1 MTAGKGLCPHV
12 TIVTAFPEFFGDFLS
27 TSILGRAVK
36 NGLVR
41 VELVD
46 LREFGRGGYR
56 QIDDYA
62 FGSGGMVL
70 AAPQLLDALN
80 EARRR
85 GGGEPFVVYPSPQ
98 GALLT
103 QEIVETLA
111 QQEHVV
117 IFCGHYEGMDER
129 FVEREVDLEVSVGD
143 CVLTGGE
150 IPAMMI
156 VDAISRL
163 VPGVVGRGGPAGG
176 ELSSAVA
183 EDSFYRG
190 MLDHPHYTRP
200 ASWEGLDVPPVL
212 LSGNEAEVLAW
223 RRARA
228 VERTLS
234 RRPDLLARAAIGDYL
249 AGGVYLAARLTEGES
264 LEALAAL
271 SGLCRFYGLGR
282 PFLMVSDPER
292 RRALGRE
299 TTPLDPAPRIV
310 GGWRRLLEWIRSHEG
325 DAPLL
330 TVQVQSGPV
339 EGALHC
345 LEVKRRCLEWR
356 GPVLFLLA
364 GGEGPEEGEVLVT
377 SLMRGP
383 EDLPLEVR
391 AAIALDRFLGKR

>member
-1 MTAGKGLCPHV
+1 MPAEKGSGPRV

-36 NGLVR
+36 NGLVH
-41 VELVD
+41 VELVN
-46 LREFGRGGYR
+46 LRDFGRGGYR

-70 AAPQLLDALN
+70 AAPQLQDALN
-80 EARRR
+80 EARKR
-85 GGGEPFVVYPSPQ
+85 GGGKRPFVVYPSPQ
-98 GALLT
+98 GPLLT

-117 IFCGHYEGMDER
+117 ILCGHYEGMDER
-129 FVEREVDLEVSVGD
+129 FVEREVDLEVTIGD

-150 IPAMMI
+150 IPAMTI
-156 VDAISRL
+156 VDAMSRL
-163 VPGVVGRGGPAGG
+163 VPGVVGRG
-176 ELSSAVA
+176 EAVA

-200 ASWEGLDVPPVL
+200 ASWEGMEVPPVL

-223 RRARA
+223 RRSQA

-249 AGGVYLAARLTEGES
+249 SAGACLAVSSPEGES
-264 LEALAAL
+264 RASLAAL
-271 SGLCRFYGLGR
+271 SALCRVYGLGR
-282 PFLMVSDPER
+282 PFLMAGDPER
-292 RRALGRE
+292 RRKLSDESAGLE
-299 TTPLDPAPRIV
+299 PAPKIA
-310 GGWRRLLEWIRSHEG
+310 GGWARVLEWVRRRNGG
-325 DAPLL
+325 DRPPLIVEIL
-330 TVQVQSGPV
+330 SRPE
-339 EGALHC
+339 EGALHG
-345 LEVKRRCLEWR
+345 LEVKRRCLEWG
-356 GPVLFLLA
+356 GPVLFHLS
-364 GGEGPEEGEVLVT
+364 GDPEEGRQPVEGEVLLT
-377 SLMRGP
+377 SLTREP